1 MNANNARHPN
11 QKQFSG
17 LLKNCIV
24 FLLILLVV
32 LIFWGRYT
40 GDLQQTDTYAKWFYS
55 ISAYRGQYK
64 TNARLG
70 ELAYM
75 EFFYRIMGEP
85 QHFRAFHV
93 SVGILLDTI
102 IVFLLWKVICTG
114 CILRDLKWRFFAL
127 FPTILLRVNV
137 FYSDIFQFGV
147 DTAPM
152 FLGDLL
158 AIIAALFI
166 AGKITWRY
174 SSLIGFLF
182 LSASLML
189 RQTCLFWFIF
199 TGLLIVFFD
208 CADSRYIIFLKK
220 VIFLV
225 FIAILAALPVL
236 FLINYIAPPGSRGSF
251 SQMDLSGAW
260 TSFRAKFA
268 ALVCD
273 CDGVQPRWFYSF
285 LLGTALG
292 LNIPIWISSFRTNGR
307 AALLSLLAQEII
319 VTLGVLFGTFFTV
332 FFEHYLPHRTVYG
345 FATIFPLWII
355 FAIRSIKLN
364 PTIKKAFF
372 PAISSCL
379 LLANLFVNYHYVQII
394 YQGMVHTNCVDQ
406 ENARYYYR
414 QILKYEEE
422 TGIVVHKLAWHFD
435 KQYTWTLPGMIG
447 NSALNDRAYSAP
459 WSQREI
465 FPFTVGRRFQIVP
478 FDEDIYNKY
487 FYEKNWDELS
497 TDQIL
502 FIDDTVY
509 IVLY

>member
-1 MNANNARHPN
+1 MGSIK
-11 QKQFSG
+11 KQRYSLRSAFSAE
-17 LLKNCIV
+17 NCIAI
-24 FLLILLVV
+24 LLIALVT
-32 LIFWGRYT
+32 IFFWYRYT
-40 GDLQQTDTYAKWFYS
+40 RDLQQTDTYAKWFYS
-55 ISAYRGQYK
+55 IGAYRGQYK

-70 ELAYM
+70 EWIYM

-93 SVGILLDTI
+93 SVGIVLDI
-102 IVFLLWKVICTG
+102 AVVFILWKVICFG
-114 CILRDLKWRFFAL
+114 CGLQDVKWRFFTL
-127 FPTILLRVNV
+127 LPTIMLRANV

-152 FLGDLL
+152 FIGDLF
-158 AIIAALFI
+158 AVIAALFI
-166 AGKITWRY
+166 TGFWGKCSFLLGTL
-174 SSLIGFLF
+174 SLCT
-182 LSASLML
+182 SLMF

-199 TGLLIVFFD
+199 TGLLIIFFE
-208 CADSRYIIFLKK
+208 CVNCRYTVFLKRIFPL
-220 VIFLV
+220 VISAM
-225 FIAILAALPVL
+225 IAVLPVL
-236 FLINYIAPPGSRGSF
+236 LFINLIAPPGSRGSF

-260 TSFRAKFA
+260 TSLRTKFA
-268 ALVCD
+268 ALICD
-273 CDGVQPRWFYSF
+273 CDGVQPRWFYSI
-285 LLGTALG
+285 LLGTAFG
-292 LNIPIWISSFRTNGR
+292 LNIPIWISCFRKNGR
-307 AALLSLLAQEII
+307 TALLSLLAQEIT

-435 KQYTWTLPGMIG
+435 KWYTWTLPGIIG
-447 NSALNDRAYSAP
+447 AGALNDRAYSAP